1 MAHFYPRSSRR
12 LPAEILTPT
21 EIRKLL
27 AACNQGATGARNQA
41 LIAVLWRGGLRI
53 GEALALRTADPDPS
67 AGVLR
72 VSRGKGGR
80 PRMVGLD
87 PEAFAVLGRWQA
99 VRDRLGIQG
108 GRPLFCTL
116 RGGALDS
123 GYVRALFKR
132 LGRAA
137 GLSKRAHPHGLRH
150 AYAVEALRDGIP
162 LHVVQAQLGHADL
175 GTTGIYL
182 SHVTEAELA
191 SAAERRSP
199 WDQR

>member
-1 MAHFYPRSSRR
+1 MSYPYPRSSRR

-21 EIRKLL
+21 EILKLL

-53 GEALALRTADPDPS
+53 GEALALRTADPNAG

-72 VSRGKGGR
+72 VSKGK
-80 PRMVGLD
+80 
-87 PEAFAVLGRWQA
+87 
-99 VRDRLGIQG
+99 G

-116 RGGALDS
+116 QGGALDS

-150 AYAVEALRDGIP
+150 AYAVEALRDGLP

-182 SHVTEAELA
+182 AHVTEAELA
-191 SAAERRSP
+191 DAAEKRQSWTSP
-199 WDQR
+199 ESRALDVG